1 MKTLKSILIFW
12 VIIIFLITFT
22 CLLTYI
28 VAQQLTRLG
37 ANDLPVKGIQ
47 DGNF

>member
-22 CLLTYI
+22 YLLTYI